1 MVPVN
6 VGTIQDYIDMGRLVP
21 PMDDEEPLTIKD
33 LIDAGVTKKS
43 SVKHGVKLL
52 AKGKERMRTPIKLE
66 ISRAS
71 EEAIKAIEDTGGE
84 ITTVHYNKLALR
96 ALIKPEKFDV
106 IPKRARPPPKLMQ
119 YYTDYD
125 KRGYLSPE
133 VQLKKLKEKLAKES
147 SSTVEASSDDNSK
160 DQ

>member
-6 VGTIQDYIDMGRLVP
+6 VGTLQDYIDMGRLVP
-21 PMDDEEPLTIKD
+21 PSDDDEPLTIKD
-33 LIDAGVTKKS
+33 LIEAGVTKRT

-71 EEAIKAIEDTGGE
+71 EEAIKAIEDAGGE

-133 VQLKKLKEKLAKES
+133 VQLKKLKEKIAKES
-147 SSTVEASSDDNSK
+147 SFTSDDSK

>member
-21 PMDDEEPLTIKD
+21 PSDEDEPLTIKD
-33 LIDAGVTKKS
+33 LIEAGVTKRS

-71 EEAIKAIEDTGGE
+71 EEAIKAIEDAGGE

-133 VQLKKLKEKLAKES
+133 VQLKKLKEKIVKES
-147 SSTVEASSDDNSK
+147 SSTSDDSK